1 MHATLFA
8 PNGTRAAC
16 LGFGNLV
23 QSVIGA
29 PRGHEMAYLTKGF
42 DITGIYS
49 SDEGELTRVLEA
61 VRDGSTRPGQPA
73 KPQSN

>member
-42 DITGIYS
+42 DTTGTARKRS
-49 SDEGELTRVLEA
+49 GMTMLS
-61 VRDGSTRPGQPA
+61 P
-73 KPQSN
+73 